1 MGGMVTQ
8 QNVPHVRPSCIKD
21 VAIVAD
27 NLRKEDA
34 AECKAQSG
42 SSPRE
47 SLLYCYFMSKPCMT
61 IVSAK
66 GNPLGMYGTVQEGVT
81 GRIWL
86 LGCEAMIE
94 ELGNNYLFLRESKR
108 QLAKLQEQFPILFNL
123 VDARNEV
130 HVRWIQWLG
139 FTFIHKHP
147 QWGPEGRLFY
157 EFVKINHV

>member
-1 MGGMVTQ
+1 MVTQ
-8 QNVPHVRPSCIKD
+8 QNVTHVRPSVLKD
-21 VAIVAD
+21 AAIVAD
-27 NLRKEDA
+27 NLRLEDA
-34 AECKAQSG
+34 AECKAQAG

-61 IVSAK
+61 LISRH
-66 GNPLGMYGTVQEGVT
+66 GNPIAMWGTVQEGMA

-86 LGCEAMIE
+86 LGCQAMFDD
-94 ELGNNYLFLRESKR
+94 LGDKHYFLRESKR

-157 EFVKINHV
+157 EFVKI

>member
-1 MGGMVTQ
+1 MVTQ
-8 QNVPHVRPSCIKD
+8 QNVAHVRPSVLKD
-21 VAIVAD
+21 AAIVAD

-34 AECKAQSG
+34 AECKAQAG

-61 IVSAK
+61 IVSAEGK
-66 GNPLGMYGTVQEGVT
+66 PIGMYGTVQEGVA

-86 LGCEAMIE
+86 LGCDAMIE

-157 EFVKINHV
+157 EFVKI